1 MQQLDNYHK
10 FINQLKNKDFTSWL
24 YVIIGYFLFFEF
36 VNVVFNWEYYR
47 NVGDLWRYLDFRT
60 KHEFFSRIV
69 FVIAL
74 ILLVYRLTIAWI
86 VVSGIAMFKL
96 FAALPMLSIVFIAD
110 IADLKVAES
119 FIHTYFGAF
128 GAFLF
133 FAVQASILVL
143 VLIFL
148 WKSKHRVRFRVSQ
161 FHFVVVAVVF
171 VVLLYLAYYDVAL
184 YEAL

>member
-1 MQQLDNYHK
+1 MQQLKNDLK

-24 YVIIGYFLFFEF
+24 YVIIGCFLFFEF

-47 NVGDLWRYLDFRT
+47 NVADLWRYLDFRT
-60 KHEFFSRIV
+60 KHEFFTRIV

-86 VVSGIAMFKL
+86 LVSGIALFKL
-96 FAALPMLSIVFIAD
+96 YGALSMLSIVFIAD
-110 IADLKVAES
+110 ITDLKIAES
-119 FIHTYFGAF
+119 FIYEYFGTF

-133 FAVQASILVL
+133 FTVQASILVL

-148 WKSKHRVRFRVSQ
+148 WKSKYRVHFTVNQ
-161 FHFVVVAVVF
+161 FHFVAVAVVF
-171 VVLLYLAYYDVAL
+171 VVLLYLAYYDVSMTG
-184 YEAL
+184 